1 MEKDFRDLIKG
12 VASPIKKQ
20 SLPLENVENEAEAKI
35 EEDFVE
41 SAVVVPAEDRHLLPL
56 LRDLAVDLDALEA
69 VHQLTFH

>member
-1 MEKDFRDLIKG
+1 MIIWLNAKLLIQLLTPILDFIDANINFL
-12 VASPIKKQ
+12 Q
-20 SLPLENVENEAEAKI
+20 Q
-35 EEDFVE
+35 EDFVE